1 MRKKELRGRLTVFG
15 IILIVPF
22 IVITAI
28 LIYQMNQVAGLY
40 DQIVQNITRANTYNT
55 VFKEDMDAVMYQ
67 MVARSLTKDEV
78 EEELGMKS
86 PDELIENATATFSEL
101 WEKTPSDAAK
111 QRLTSILKLLDTL
124 SARADEINSTVK
136 TSGHYDEN
144 MMRLDTDIRIITEL
158 IQERISEYIYY
169 ESVSMETMRTEID
182 QRRKGIIRVAIVAV
196 LGTFLAVVL
205 LVVQITK
212 LFESIRIE
220 QQNSRNLELRLL
232 QAQINPHFLYNTLDN
247 IVWLSEDERKEDVA
261 SIVTSLSRFFR
272 TTLSGGRD
280 FISLRQELSHVE
292 AYLEIQQFR
301 YRDILSYRID
311 VPEDLKNLLIIKL
324 ALQPVVE
331 NALYHGIKNKRGM
344 GEIQIRAEE
353 KDEKDLLLIVEDDG
367 IGMDAESLEHLRGII
382 AGEIRPA
389 EDNSGFG
396 MSNVA
401 ERLRLNYGEKAAI
414 FVDSEYGRGTKVQIL
429 IPKMEETE

>member
-86 PDELIENATATFSEL
+86 PDELIDNATATFSEL

-247 IVWLSEDERKEDVA
+247 IVWLSEDDRKEDVA
-261 SIVTSLSRFFR
+261 AIVTSLSRFFR

-280 FISLRQELSHVE
+280 FISLGQELSHVE

-344 GEIQIRAEE
+344 GEIQIRVEE
-353 KDEKDLLLIVEDDG
+353 KDEKDLLLTVEDDG
-367 IGMDAESLEHLRGII
+367 IGMDGESLEHLRGII

-401 ERLRLNYGEKAAI
+401 ERLRLNYGEKASV

-429 IPKMEETE
+429 IPKMEVIE

>member
-22 IVITAI
+22 IVITAV
-28 LIYQMNQVAGLY
+28 LIYQLNQVAGLY

-158 IQERISEYIYY
+158 IQERISE
-169 ESVSMETMRTEID
+169 
-182 QRRKGIIRVAIVAV
+182 
-196 LGTFLAVVL
+196 
-205 LVVQITK
+205 
-212 LFESIRIE
+212 
-220 QQNSRNLELRLL
+220 
-232 QAQINPHFLYNTLDN
+232 
-247 IVWLSEDERKEDVA
+247 
-261 SIVTSLSRFFR
+261 
-272 TTLSGGRD
+272 
-280 FISLRQELSHVE
+280 
-292 AYLEIQQFR
+292 
-301 YRDILSYRID
+301 
-311 VPEDLKNLLIIKL
+311 
-324 ALQPVVE
+324 
-331 NALYHGIKNKRGM
+331 
-344 GEIQIRAEE
+344 
-353 KDEKDLLLIVEDDG
+353 
-367 IGMDAESLEHLRGII
+367 
-382 AGEIRPA
+382 
-389 EDNSGFG
+389 
-396 MSNVA
+396 
-401 ERLRLNYGEKAAI
+401 
-414 FVDSEYGRGTKVQIL
+414 
-429 IPKMEETE
+429 